1 MRWQAKVL
9 MLVLLG
15 LVAGSVDV
23 GAQTWRKH
31 VYRGDGFETEF
42 SGDISI
48 RPSQI
53 SEAAKARIV
62 RSTKYIQEGPNYRY
76 TVVATL
82 TRKGVDFEKGVGA
95 SFTFLKCQ
103 TVVGE
108 TALTVPKGKG
118 LEKRGAACAEAAQVE
133 TRYYE
138 KGNWFYQVIAE
149 YKVADGEKA
158 ARRFVE
164 SFKIIA
170 P

>member
-1 MRWQAKVL
+1 MRWQAGVL
-9 MLVLLG
+9 TLILLG
-15 LVAGSVDV
+15 LVAGSVDL
-23 GAQTWRKH
+23 GAQTWRRH

-53 SEAAKARIV
+53 SEQAKARIV
-62 RSTKYIQEGPNYRY
+62 RSTKYVEEGPNYRY

-82 TRKGVDFEKGVGA
+82 TKKGVDFAKGVEAG
-95 SFTFLKCQ
+95 FTFFKCQ
-103 TVVGE
+103 TVLGE
-108 TALTVPKGKG
+108 TALTVPKGQG
-118 LEKRGAACAEAAQVE
+118 REKRGGGCAEAHQVE
-133 TRYYE
+133 ARYFE

>member
-9 MLVLLG
+9 MPVLLG
-15 LVAGSVDV
+15 LVAGSIDV

-42 SGDISI
+42 SGDIMI

-53 SEAAKARIV
+53 SEEAKARIV
-62 RSTKYIQEGPNYRY
+62 RSTRYVQEGPNFKYM
-76 TVVATL
+76 VVATL
-82 TRKGVDFEKGVGA
+82 TKKGVNFDKGAEAGFG
-95 SFTFLKCQ
+95 SFKCQ
-103 TVVGE
+103 TLVAK
-108 TALTVPKGKG
+108 TDLTVPKGQG
-118 LEKRGAACAEAAQVE
+118 REMRGGSCADALQVE
-133 TRYYE
+133 VRYYE

-149 YKVADGEKA
+149 SKVAGGEQA